1 MFRGRILFNLH
12 MCMAKATVEA
22 PSNIAFVKYWGV
34 EDLDRAI
41 PRAPSLSMT
50 LRRCATR
57 TTVAFTPDSEATSTV
72 QVADARGTLHPADD
86 HFAEPVLHHLDRL
99 RTWAERPGSFRVA
112 TQNSFPA
119 AAGLGS
125 SASGFAAL
133 TLATLRAL
141 DTWPDTA
148 TRSALT
154 RQSGS
159 GSAARSVLGGYVAW
173 PHGNNYVAEPI
184 APHTHWDLRD
194 VIAVVETDPKPVSS
208 RQGHQRAPS
217 SPFYEQRLS
226 HLSERMQTARASIE
240 ARDFDRLGP
249 LIETEG
255 IELHLITMSSEP
267 PIFYWKP
274 ATLEVLEVVR
284 AMRSDGL
291 AAYATM
297 DAGANVHVICPPED
311 EPAIAARLDAMNA
324 VHMVIRD
331 GIGPGPTTE
340 IDPLF

>member
-1 MFRGRILFNLH
+1 MD
-12 MCMAKATVEA
+12 KATVEA

-57 TTVAFTPDSEATSTV
+57 TTVAFATDSEAPDTV
-72 QVADARGTLHPADD
+72 QAADADGTLHAADD
-86 HFAEPVLHHLDRL
+86 AFATPVLQHLDRL
-99 RTWAERPGSFRVA
+99 RTWAERSGSFRVA

-133 TLATLRAL
+133 TLATLHAL
-141 DTWPDTA
+141 DTWPDAA

-159 GSAARSVLGGYVAW
+159 GSAARSVLGGYVSW
-173 PHGNNYVAEPI
+173 PHGDSYAAKSI

-194 VIAVVETDPKPVSS
+194 VIAVVETEPKPVSS
-208 RQGHQRAPS
+208 RQGHQRAAS

-226 HLSERMQTARASIE
+226 HLPERMQTASRQHKRARLRSSWSAYRNRRHRTAPHHHVVGTAHLLLE
-240 ARDFDRLGP
+240 ARHAQGA
-249 LIETEG
+249 G
-255 IELHLITMSSEP
+255 G
-267 PIFYWKP
+267 
-274 ATLEVLEVVR
+274 R
-284 AMRSDGL
+284 AR
-291 AAYATM
+291 
-297 DAGANVHVICPPED
+297 H
-311 EPAIAARLDAMNA
+311 AIRRTRCLR
-324 VHMVIRD
+324 HYGCRR
-331 GIGPGPTTE
+331 
-340 IDPLF
+340 

>member
-1 MFRGRILFNLH
+1 
-12 MCMAKATVEA
+12 MAKATVEA

-34 EDLDRAI
+34 EDIDRAI

-50 LRRCATR
+50 LRRCASR
-57 TTVAFTPDSEATSTV
+57 TTVAFTPDADTDDTV
-72 QVADARGTLHPADD
+72 LMADAEGTLHPADD
-86 HFAEPVLHHLDRL
+86 GFAEPVVQHLNRL
-99 RTWAERPGSFRVA
+99 RTWADRSGSFRVA

-133 TLATLRAL
+133 TLAALRAL
-141 DTWPDTA
+141 DTWPDAA
-148 TRSALT
+148 TRSALA

-173 PHGNNYVAEPI
+173 PHGDNHAAEPV

-194 VIAVVETDPKPVSS
+194 VIAVVETEPKPVSS
-208 RQGHQRAPS
+208 RDGHQRAPS

-226 HLSERMQTARASIE
+226 HLPERMQTARASIA
-240 ARDFDRLGP
+240 ARDFNRLGP

-255 IELHLITMSSEP
+255 IELHLITMSSQP
-267 PIFYWKP
+267 PIYYWKP
-274 ATLEVLEVVR
+274 ATLKVLEVVR

-311 EPAIAARLDAMNA
+311 EPQVAARLDSMHA

-331 GIGPGPTTE
+331 GVGPGPTTDV
-340 IDPLF
+340 DPLF

>member
-1 MFRGRILFNLH
+1 
-12 MCMAKATVEA
+12 MAKATVEA

-34 EDLDRAI
+34 EDIDRAI
-41 PRAPSLSMT
+41 PQAPSLSMT

-57 TTVAFTPDSEATSTV
+57 TTVAFTPDADSEDTV
-72 QVADARGTLHPADD
+72 RVADANGTLQPASDA
-86 HFAEPVLHHLDRL
+86 FAQPVLRHLDRL
-99 RTWAERPGSFRVA
+99 RTWAGASGAFDVA

-133 TLATLRAL
+133 TLATLKAL
-141 DTWPDTA
+141 NTWPDAA

-159 GSAARSVLGGYVAW
+159 GSAARSVLGGYVTW
-173 PHGNNYVAEPI
+173 PHGDDYAAECI

-194 VIAVVETDPKPVSS
+194 VVAVVETEPKPVSS
-208 RQGHQRAPS
+208 RDGHERAPS
-217 SPFYEQRLS
+217 SPFYEQRLA
-226 HLSERMQTARASIE
+226 HLPDRMRTARDGVAN
-240 ARDFDRLGP
+240 RDFSQLGP

-255 IELHLITMSSEP
+255 VELHLITMSSQP
-267 PIFYWKP
+267 PIFYWSP
-274 ATLEVLEVVR
+274 ATLAVLEVVR
-284 AMRSDGL
+284 AMRRDGL

-297 DAGANVHVICPPED
+297 DAGANVHVICPPDD
-311 EPAIAARLDAMNA
+311 EPAIAARLDALDA

-331 GIGPGPTTE
+331 GVGPGPTTE
-340 IDPLF
+340 VDPLF

>member
-1 MFRGRILFNLH
+1 
-12 MCMAKATVEA
+12 MAKATVEA

-50 LRRCATR
+50 LRRCASR
-57 TTVAFTPDSEATSTV
+57 TTVAFTPDSSNGDTV
-72 QVADARGTLHPADD
+72 LMADAEGSLHPANDG
-86 HFAEPVLHHLDRL
+86 FAQPVMKHLNRL
-99 RTWAERPGSFRVA
+99 RAWAERSGSFRVA

-133 TLATLRAL
+133 TLAALRAL
-141 DTWPDTA
+141 DTWPDAA
-148 TRSALT
+148 TRSALA

-173 PHGNNYVAEPI
+173 PHGDNHAAEPI
-184 APHTHWDLRD
+184 APPTHWDLRD
-194 VIAVVETDPKPVSS
+194 VIAVVETEPKPVSS

-226 HLSERMQTARASIE
+226 HLPERMQIARTSIE

-267 PIFYWKP
+267 PIFYWTP
-274 ATLEVLEVVR
+274 ATLAVLEVVR

-297 DAGANVHVICPPED
+297 DAGANVHVICPPQD
-311 EPAIAARLDAMNA
+311 EPEVAARLNAMND

-331 GIGPGPTTE
+331 GIGPGPTTKVE
-340 IDPLF
+340 DLF